1 MKKKKAVKRAR
12 RVVKVVGSAAT
23 ATVAGRG
30 AAENGDGVSEVGVV
44 PCPVLRDPA
53 MGDKTPEVMAW
64 YREYQPEE
72 FKRRYGNRVCPEV
85 GELVVG
91 DGVRGSVCDGEGDEG
106 GPVSDFEDEDDEVV
120 VVKPRVIMG

>member
-1 MKKKKAVKRAR
+1 MKKKKEAVKSTR
-12 RVVKVVGSAAT
+12 RVAKVTARSAVVKGKAAVEDGEE
-23 ATVAGRG
+23 VAL
-30 AAENGDGVSEVGVV
+30 VSVV
-44 PCPVLRDPA
+44 PCPFPTDPA
-53 MGDKTPEVMAW
+53 KGDKTPEVMAW

-85 GELVVG
+85 DEGVMMVG
-91 DGVRGSVCDGEGDEG
+91 RCGVRGAVGEDG